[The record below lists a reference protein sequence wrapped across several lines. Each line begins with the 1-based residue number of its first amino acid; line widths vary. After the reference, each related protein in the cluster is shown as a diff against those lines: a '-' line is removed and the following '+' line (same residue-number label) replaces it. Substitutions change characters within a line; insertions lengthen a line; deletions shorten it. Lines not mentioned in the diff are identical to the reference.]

1 MSDRKK
7 SSKLEKQRRTKAR
20 DVVPTLDL
28 KKLVDLPPWE
38 WPREA
43 PRVIL
48 RLLRDRLE
56 PEADRELAVTL
67 VGDLCEQ
74 TEDTFKACLQIL
86 ACPEES
92 ESLRC
97 AAAIAIGPAL
107 EQADGLDP
115 EDQGEAWIS
124 TTLFEKAKA
133 TLHDLWKLPDLP
145 KSLRR
150 RILEGAI
157 RAPQDWHSEAIR
169 MAFLADDTEWKLTA
183 VFAMNHVGG
192 FENEILEALEH
203 PDPEIHLWAVMA
215 AGAWELEKA

>member
-7 SSKLEKQRRTKAR
+7 TSKLEKQRRTKAG

-74 TEDTFKACLQIL
+74 TEDTFKAWPHVRAIL
-86 ACPEES
+86 RKAHQDKD
-92 ESLRC
+92 LLL
-97 AAAIAIGPAL
+97 AAIEAAPAL
-107 EQADGLDP
+107 APLEACEILGSYLDSKDEDISDAAMEAMSMADGDGFGEDLD
-115 EDQGEAWIS
+115 EDEWEDRFFGE
-124 TTLFEKAKA
+124 
-133 TLHDLWKLPDLP
+133 D
-145 KSLRR
+145 
-150 RILEGAI
+150 
-157 RAPQDWHSEAIR
+157 
-169 MAFLADDTEWKLTA
+169 
-183 VFAMNHVGG
+183 GG
-192 FENEILEALEH
+192 T
-203 PDPEIHLWAVMA
+203 
-215 AGAWELEKA
+215 